1 MTSPP
6 PPIRTSAY
14 GDETENEGSPLLPG
28 RRSRSSSSSAALLS
42 GVGSGAGGGGDAS
55 TSEAASTGGEDYHNN
70 GGGGGGLR
78 GSSMGGLGVDRL
90 TMTTTAT
97 EGSGAGGGGRD
108 ASVMRALWA
117 SSGYHSD
124 SALPS
129 ATTHA
134 RRSAGSREMRDA
146 A

>member
-1 MTSPP
+1 MSSPP

-14 GDETENEGSPLLPG
+14 GDETEGEGSPLLP
-28 RRSRSSSSSAALLS
+28 RRS
-42 GVGSGAGGGGDAS
+42 SGAVGGGDGGA
-55 TSEAASTGGEDYHNN
+55 TSEATASTGGEEGGYHS
-70 GGGGGGLR
+70 GHLR
-78 GSSMGGLGVDRL
+78 GSGLVDRL

-97 EGSGAGGGGRD
+97 EMSGGGGGGGRD

-124 SALPS
+124 SAIPS
-129 ATTHA
+129 STGGMHRA
-134 RRSAGSREMRDA
+134 RREGSREMLDA